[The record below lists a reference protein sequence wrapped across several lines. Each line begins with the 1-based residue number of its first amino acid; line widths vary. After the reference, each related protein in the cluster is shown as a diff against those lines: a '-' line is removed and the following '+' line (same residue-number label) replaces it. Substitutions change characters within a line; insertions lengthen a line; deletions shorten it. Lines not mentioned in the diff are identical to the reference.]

1 MSKVRAEE
9 ALFERLKGAR
19 GEALA
24 KAFFPSP
31 RSPLKYRGGRR
42 IDVTPALEEYACGIC
57 LLERMDAREKAFT
70 RSRSGMPIAGACA
83 RRLVGSPVAP
93 AGDDNGSTPGYG
105 PWQQGAR
112 PIALDEWKAHGFSV
126 KTIPE
131 GLIIEREDRD
141 LCARILAKSPGRSRG
156 RPPIGDKAT
165 TGAERTRKYRLK
177 EDA

>member
-24 KAFFPSP
+24 KAFVPSP

-70 RSRSGMPIAGACA
+70 RSRSGMPIAGDAYA

-93 AGDDNGSTPGYG
+93 AGDDNGSTRVMARGSRAPGQL
-105 PWQQGAR
+105 P
-112 PIALDEWKAHGFSV
+112 S
-126 KTIPE
+126 TN
-131 GLIIEREDRD
+131 
-141 LCARILAKSPGRSRG
+141 GRRTDSASRRFRRG
-156 RPPIGDKAT
+156 
-165 TGAERTRKYRLK
+165 
-177 EDA
+177 